1 MMTLRALPPLL
12 LLLFWMVLLL
22 LLLDGVRPC
31 SPLAWKSAK
40 ILSMSIMPGSVWRRS
55 EERRSL
61 MSAGMSSGVSAADGE
76 DALDEDCGDGV
87 EDEEEDED
95 GDELPWELVDAEV
108 FSTWMEI

>member
-12 LLLFWMVLLL
+12 LLLFWMVLLLL

-61 MSAGMSSGVSAADGE
+61 MSAGMSSGVSADGE

-87 EDEEEDED
+87 EDDEEDED

-108 FSTWMEI
+108 FSTWIEI